1 MKYKIGVYGSAAGD
15 IEAAL
20 PKAKEL
26 GKTLAGYSDRLIL
39 ITGACPGLPYAVIE
53 EAALS
58 GIEIWGFSSSR
69 DLEGQRREYP
79 ADPTDIYTRIIYV
92 SKDFPYADDPRICKK
107 YRNISSTA
115 VCDAAVFISGRWG
128 TLNEFTDVIDFRKP
142 AAVLTGTGGIADE
155 LPSLS
160 AKVHKEGQGPVVF
173 DSDPHKLIRKLLQ
186 ELDRR

>member
-1 MKYKIGVYGSAAGD
+1 MKYKIGIYGSAAGD

-26 GKTLAGYSDRLIL
+26 GKAFAECSDRLIL

-53 EAALS
+53 EAAPS
-58 GIEIWGFSSSR
+58 GIEIWGFSSSC
-69 DLEGQRREYP
+69 DLEGQKREYP
-79 ADPTDIYTRIIYV
+79 ADSTDMYAKIIYV
-92 SKDFPYADDPRICKK
+92 PKDFPYAEDPRICKK

-128 TLNEFTDVIDFRKP
+128 TLNEFTDVIDFQKP

-155 LPSLS
+155 LPSLTG
-160 AKVHKEGQGPVVF
+160 KVHKQGQGLIIF
-173 DSDPHKLIRKLLQ
+173 ESDPQKLVKRVLE
-186 ELDRR
+186 ELER